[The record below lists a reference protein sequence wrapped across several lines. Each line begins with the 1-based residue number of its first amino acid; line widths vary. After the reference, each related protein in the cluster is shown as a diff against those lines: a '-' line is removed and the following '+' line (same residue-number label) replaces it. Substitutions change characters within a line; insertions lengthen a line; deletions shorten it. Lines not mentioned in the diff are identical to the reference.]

1 MAASFPGLP
10 SPSCMCKVTAGSQ
23 CDCGVRP
30 PWSDGLRHA
39 IPTTEQMAGMAQL
52 GSRSCGV
59 RSTDRM
65 ACCHE
70 ADTSCRDRAG
80 GATNQAPMS
89 PSQLFPEAVLPQGD
103 TDADRQGHEE
113 RAQQGS
119 AFLHTRTLAVC
130 IFLLG
135 VLTSA
140 RAPCWSVAIGP
151 QHSSPA
157 GAPPSVSPQLRRPH
171 TLAARGTN
179 VHCAPVR
186 TESHDHM

>member
-1 MAASFPGLP
+1 
-10 SPSCMCKVTAGSQ
+10 
-23 CDCGVRP
+23 
-30 PWSDGLRHA
+30 
-39 IPTTEQMAGMAQL
+39 
-52 GSRSCGV
+52 
-59 RSTDRM
+59 M

-179 VHCAPVR
+179 VHCAPTAEPGAGSRGDGRSSRGQDLR
-186 TESHDHM
+186 TEGGGVGGWNGKANGLEG